1 MWVAFLVRIS
11 NAMDA
16 FFEKWEWK
24 KKTILFSWCWL
35 QNFNCGCKLK
45 SFLMFTYKN
54 FVEHFVRK
62 NVLEIKSNKE
72 KNCSAW
78 RTQALYKSLIS
89 LRIRGSD
96 LWILSISLS
105 YQRRIF
111 FQFYFLFFFY
121 LNIFVSM
128 RIGILEYLLK

>member
-1 MWVAFLVRIS
+1 MESSVSCIFSPHLQC
-11 NAMDA
+11 NGC
-16 FFEKWEWK
+16 FFRKMRMK

-45 SFLMFTYKN
+45 SFLMFTYKK

-111 FQFYFLFFFY
+111 FQFYFLFFFIWTF
-121 LNIFVSM
+121 LSLCV
-128 RIGILEYLLK
+128 LEF